1 MCQSL
6 PLDASLWRT
15 LFLVDWHIANQVRDQ
30 GCPHCAGKL
39 YVANYPRKPRGVQ
52 RDLLG
57 PHYCQRFSFCCSVC
71 HKRTTPPSVRFL
83 GRKVYLGA
91 FITLMSAGAHGLSTE
106 QRTAVLDE
114 LDVPAQTLHRWRRWW
129 IQHLPTSAT
138 WRSLSGWFSPPI
150 QPQALPGELLI
161 RLQGS
166 TLALRLQQLLRL
178 ICPLTTGSCPFYPEG
193 VYQNSQDVIATV

>member
-6 PLDASLWRT
+6 PLNASFWLT
-15 LFLVDWHIANQVRDQ
+15 LFQLDWHIADQVRRQ

-39 YVANYPRKPRGVQ
+39 YVANYPRKPRGVA
-52 RDLLG
+52 RELLG

-91 FITLMSAGAHGLSTE
+91 FITLISAGVHGLTPE
-106 QRTAVLDE
+106 QRAAVLDE
-114 LDVPAQTLHRWRRWW
+114 QDIPAQTLHRWRRWW
-129 IQHLPTSAT
+129 NHYVPASAT
-138 WRSLSGWFSPPI
+138 WRSLSGWLSPPI
-150 QPQALPGELLI
+150 QPKALPAELLT

-166 TLALRLQQLLRL
+166 TLALRLQQLLSV
-178 ICPLTTGSCPFYPEG
+178 ICPLTTLSCSLYPEG
-193 VYQNSQDVIATV
+193 AYKNSQDVIAMV